1 MSNSPPQKLQPAPLT
16 WARLALDFHN
26 LDPMPLPIIDTAAL
40 RANLLAAMDSEPDSK
55 TVFKEEGKRKAKEIM
70 NAISPKRPKL
80 DDAEQ
85 DDKGKTVCLSNDQL
99 RDLAYSNIET

>member
-26 LDPMPLPIIDTAAL
+26 LDPMPRPIIDTAAL

-55 TVFKEEGKRKAKEIM
+55 TVFKQEGKRKAEEAL
-70 NAISPKRPKL
+70 NGDSPKRTKC
-80 DDAEQ
+80 DDGEQ
-85 DDKGKTVCLSNDQL
+85 DGKGKTVCLS
-99 RDLAYSNIET
+99 